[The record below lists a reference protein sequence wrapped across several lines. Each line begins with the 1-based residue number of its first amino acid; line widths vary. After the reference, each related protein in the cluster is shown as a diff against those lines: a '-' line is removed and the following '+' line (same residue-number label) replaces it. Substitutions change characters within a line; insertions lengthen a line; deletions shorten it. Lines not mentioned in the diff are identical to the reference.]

1 MKGRVLT
8 IAGSDPSG
16 GAGIQ
21 ADIKA
26 VTALGGYAA
35 SAVTA
40 LTVQNTTGVSRVD
53 PVSADLLRAQI
64 DAVLSDI
71 GADAVKIGLL
81 PNMAAVEVVA
91 SALRHLDV
99 PIVLD
104 PVLVATSGDALTLS
118 DITACLKE
126 KLIPLSFVVTP
137 NTDEAAALTGLN
149 VKSARDLTLAG
160 RALLA
165 QGCGAAL
172 VKGGHLSGQHV
183 VNSLVTPTGEHVL
196 ERVRIETAATHGT
209 GCTLAAAL
217 ATGLAQG
224 LSLLAAA
231 MRATDYVHAAIS
243 DAPGFGAGAGPLNHA
258 IFDF

>member
-81 PNMAAVEVVA
+81 PNTAAVEVVA

-137 NTDEAAALTGLN
+137 NTDEAAALTGLK

-243 DAPGFGAGAGPLNHA
+243 DAPGLGAGAGPLNHA